1 METWDLYDDQRQLTG
16 RLQNRDSTTPW
27 PMEHFHLVAK
37 IALFSGNG
45 SLLIQQRTSTKSGWP
60 NYWDLSAGGSVLA
73 GETSWQ
79 GAKRECYEELGLL
92 LPQTP
97 RQPQL
102 TITSGQAYNDFYIL
116 KTDFDQLSELTLQ
129 KTEVQ
134 QIRWATFEEVKQ
146 LVAVGCFI
154 PYPDPL
160 LSILFEIGQNPN
172 ALWVFG

>member
-1 METWDLYDDQRQLTG
+1 M
-16 RLQNRDSTTPW
+16 
-27 PMEHFHLVAK
+27 
-37 IALFSGNG
+37 
-45 SLLIQQRTSTKSGWP
+45 
-60 NYWDLSAGGSVLA
+60 
-73 GETSWQ
+73 
-79 GAKRECYEELGLL
+79 

-116 KTDFDQLSELTLQ
+116 QADFNQLSELTLQ

-160 LSILFEIGQNPN
+160 LSILFEIGQNSN